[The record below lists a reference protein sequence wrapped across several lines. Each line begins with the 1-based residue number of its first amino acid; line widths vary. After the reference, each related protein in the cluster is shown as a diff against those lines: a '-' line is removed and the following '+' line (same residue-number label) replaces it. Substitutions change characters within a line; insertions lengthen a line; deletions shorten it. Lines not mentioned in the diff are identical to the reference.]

1 MSYYH
6 KEPAEAVCDTVYVV
20 TAVSTDGTTIP
31 VAVSDGHTPPHDHG
45 KILLDLLSIWLMV
58 VSLCVGGDSLLQD
71 TPKMSDLMSQVAAKT
86 KDKWFQVGIQLDIDM
101 ATLLSY
107 EAQSRDPM
115 RCYTSVFVEWKRD
128 HKLPYTWATII
139 GALESNAVT
148 EVAVAN
154 EVREWLAHRQL

>member
-1 MSYYH
+1 M
-6 KEPAEAVCDTVYVV
+6 A
-20 TAVSTDGTTIP
+20 DG
-31 VAVSDGHTPPHDHG
+31 
-45 KILLDLLSIWLMV
+45 M
-58 VSLCVGGDSLLQD
+58 SLCVGGDSLLQD
-71 TPKMSDLMSQVAAKT
+71 TPKMSDLMSQVAAKM

-107 EAQSRDPM
+107 KTQSRDPM

-139 GALESNAVT
+139 GALESNDVT

-154 EVREWLAHRQL
+154 EVREWLAHRQLGELVGEHYNVYTISLKISERSSNNLICRKFGCRQIKYNPHYAVYKSRIRSV